1 LIDEVKED
9 EMGQEC
15 STLHLKYLWEIQKE
29 RDHQEDKDMDGLIIL
44 KCILN
49 SVRFYERNIEL

>member
-1 LIDEVKED
+1 
-9 EMGQEC
+9 MGQEC